1 MGSFGESKDYSKQ
14 FHGRN
19 LSSGNRNGGVVMRT
33 VQETKSY
40 KDRQTQEQN
49 NSAIGELSIMLA
61 QMQEQNDSAI
71 GELSIMLAQIM
82 GGTTE

>member
-1 MGSFGESKDYSKQ
+1 
-14 FHGRN
+14 
-19 LSSGNRNGGVVMRT
+19 MRT

-82 GGTTE
+82 RGTTE

>member
-1 MGSFGESKDYSKQ
+1 
-14 FHGRN
+14 
-19 LSSGNRNGGVVMRT
+19 MRT
-33 VQETKSY
+33 VQETKRY

-49 NSAIGELSIMLA
+49 DNAIGELSIMLA